1 MRDIKMKEKAD
12 PTLHTLERKVWRIK
26 DAQGLR
32 MPVPRI
38 GREIDRFGRSGKQGL
53 SQLSRMRPE
62 QGKKPEEFNAQEGQE
77 QPQMEGGQVANL
89 TLHTEERLIRNTGQI
104 SSHAAQRLKAVY
116 LKKQAQKT
124 AKAKQVEVIPAPQV
138 EAALTSQITP
148 PTPMERGRQKAI
160 ADAQKTIELRKE
172 WTALAEKENE
182 LSLAP
187 EFALKEQGKMLKMRS
202 TGEGPVGEQ
211 NIKFAFRERNPS
223 ASVLKE
229 RHATAGAAIKSR
241 SASSVSARQSAEAA
255 KQSSAAMLK
264 SGMAKQAKA
273 RVQKQA
279 EERLRETVVKKA
291 KKVVAAARK
300 RAQKSAKQAA
310 QAAAMFARVLIAA
323 VGGGI
328 FAFLLF
334 LVLAL
339 GAVIAS
345 PFGIFAAGENDTP
358 GTITPSA
365 AIAQVNEEYTEKLE
379 EIQSSFEGSYSRI
392 ETDGT
397 LPDWREVPAVFAVKV
412 AGSDGEDATDVATF
426 DEDRVKRLKK
436 VFWDMVEVWG
446 EVVEVE
452 EGELKV
458 KVLILHIESKTVDEM
473 REFYHF
479 TEYQNTA
486 LDALLDELGM
496 FDDMLGDLT
505 ITQEDALKLLENLPA
520 DLDPDR
526 KVVIEKAL
534 TLVGKVNYFWGG
546 KSNAIGWDSRWGT
559 MQKVTAPGSQTTG
572 TYRPY
577 GLDCSGFVDWVFNNA
592 LGYKP
597 GHGGGAA
604 SQHDYCTPVSWAD
617 AQPGDLVFYGDD
629 SHVGIVGGRDEDG
642 NLLIIHCSSGSNN
655 VVISGK
661 KGFDSVGRPEAF
673 R

>member
-1 MRDIKMKEKAD
+1 MRDIKMKEKAE

-26 DAQGLR
+26 DTQGLR
-32 MPVPRI
+32 MPVSRI

-62 QGKKPEEFNAQEGQE
+62 QGKKPEEFNAQEGQG

-89 TLHTEERLIRNTGQI
+89 TMRTEERLIQNTGQI

-116 LKKQAQKT
+116 LEKQAQK
-124 AKAKQVEVIPAPQV
+124 AAQAKQVGVSQ
-138 EAALTSQITP
+138 TSQITP

-160 ADAQKTIELRKE
+160 SDAKKAADLRKE
-172 WTALAEKENE
+172 RTILAEKEN
-182 LSLAP
+182 LSLS
-187 EFALKEQGKMLKMRS
+187 EFGLKEQGKTLKMRS
-202 TGEGPVGEQ
+202 IGEGFADEA
-211 NIKFAFRERNPS
+211 NTKFVFRQREPS
-223 ASVLKE
+223 ASMLKK
-229 RHATAGAAIKSR
+229 RHSTMGVALKSR
-241 SASSVSARQSAEAA
+241 SVSSVSARQSAEAA

-264 SGMAKQAKA
+264 SSMAKQAKA

-291 KKVVAAARK
+291 KKAVAAARK

-310 QAAAMFARVLIAA
+310 QAAAMFARVLIAT

-358 GTITPSA
+358 GAITPSA

-392 ETDGT
+392 ETDGA
-397 LPDWREVPAVFAVKV
+397 LPDWREVLAVFAVKV

-473 REFYHF
+473 RDFYHF

-505 ITQEDALKLLENLPA
+505 ITQEDALKLLENLPEG
-520 DLDPDR
+520 LNPDR
-526 KVVIEKAL
+526 KAVIEKAL

-546 KSNAIGWDSRWGT
+546 KSSAIGWDSRWGT

-604 SQHDYCTPVSWAD
+604 SQHSYCTPVSWTD

-629 SHVGIVGGRDEDG
+629 SHVGIVGGRTEDG
-642 NLLIIHCSSGSNN
+642 KLLIIHCSSGSNN

-673 R
+673 Q

>member
-1 MRDIKMKEKAD
+1 MRDIKMKEKAE

-38 GREIDRFGRSGKQGL
+38 GREIDRFGRSGKQNV

-62 QGKKPEEFNAQEGQE
+62 QGKKPEEFNAQEGQG

-89 TLHTEERLIRNTGQI
+89 TLHTEKRLIQNTGQI

-116 LKKQAQKT
+116 LKKQAQK
-124 AKAKQVEVIPAPQV
+124 A
-138 EAALTSQITP
+138 P

-160 ADAQKTIELRKE
+160 SDAQKAIELRKE
-172 WTALAEKENE
+172 WTILAEKENE
-182 LSLAP
+182 LSIS
-187 EFALKEQGKMLKMRS
+187 EFGLKEQGKTLKIKS
-202 TGEGPVGEQ
+202 VGEGPTDEQ
-211 NIKFAFRERNPS
+211 HTRFAFRERNPS
-223 ASVLKE
+223 ASALKE
-229 RHATAGAAIKSR
+229 RNTTVGVTLKSR

-310 QAAAMFARVLIAA
+310 QAAMFARVLIAA

-397 LPDWREVPAVFAVKV
+397 LPDWREVLAVFAVKV

-426 DEDRVKRLKK
+426 DEDRVERLKK

-473 REFYHF
+473 RDFYHF
-479 TEYQNTA
+479 SEYQNTA

-505 ITQEDALKLLENLPA
+505 ITQEDALKRLENLPEG
-520 DLDPDR
+520 LNPDR
-526 KVVIEKAL
+526 KAVIEKAL

>member
-1 MRDIKMKEKAD
+1 MRDIKMKEKAE

-32 MPVPRI
+32 MPVSRI
-38 GREIDRFGRSGKQGL
+38 GREIDRFGRSGKQNG

-62 QGKKPEEFNAQEGQE
+62 QGKPEEFNAQEGQG
-77 QPQMEGGQVANL
+77 QPQIEGGQVANL
-89 TLHTEERLIRNTGQI
+89 TLHTEEQLIRNTGQI
-104 SSHAAQRLKAVY
+104 SPHAAQRLKAVY
-116 LKKQAQKT
+116 LKKQAEKA
-124 AKAKQVEVIPAPQV
+124 AKAKQVGVFQ
-138 EAALTSQITP
+138 TSQIAP

-160 ADAQKTIELRKE
+160 ADAQKAIVLRKE
-172 WTALAEKENE
+172 WTILAEKENE
-182 LSLAP
+182 LSVS
-187 EFALKEQGKMLKMRS
+187 EFGLKEQGKTLKMRS
-202 TGEGPVGEQ
+202 AGEWPMDEQ
-211 NIKFAFRERNPS
+211 HTRFVFRQREPS
-223 ASVLKE
+223 AGALKE
-229 RHATAGAAIKSR
+229 RHTTVSASLKSR
-241 SASSVSARQSAEAA
+241 SASSVEAA

-264 SGMAKQAKA
+264 SGMVKQAKA
-273 RVQKQA
+273 RAQKQA
-279 EERLRETVVKKA
+279 EEHLRETVVKKA

-334 LVLAL
+334 LVVAL

-392 ETDGT
+392 ETDGA
-397 LPDWREVPAVFAVKV
+397 LPDWREVLAIFAVKV

-526 KVVIEKAL
+526 KAVIEKAL

>member
-1 MRDIKMKEKAD
+1 MRDIKMKEKAE
-12 PTLHTLERKVWRIK
+12 PTLHTLERKVWRVK

-32 MPVPRI
+32 MPVSKI

-116 LKKQAQKT
+116 LKKQAQK
-124 AKAKQVEVIPAPQV
+124 AAQAKQVGVSQ
-138 EAALTSQITP
+138 TSQITP

-160 ADAQKTIELRKE
+160 SDAQKTAALRKE
-172 WTALAEKENE
+172 WASLAEKENE

-187 EFALKEQGKMLKMRS
+187 EFALKEQGKTLKIKS
-202 TGEGPVGEQ
+202 AGEGLADEQ
-211 NIKFAFRERNPS
+211 HTRFAFRQREPS
-223 ASVLKE
+223 ANALKE
-229 RHATAGAAIKSR
+229 RNTIVSASLKSR

-264 SGMAKQAKA
+264 SSMAKQAKA

-323 VGGGI
+323 VGGGV

-397 LPDWREVPAVFAVKV
+397 LPDWREVLAVFAVKV

-426 DEDRVKRLKK
+426 DEDRVERLKK

-458 KVLILHIESKTVDEM
+458 KVLILHIESKTVYEM
-473 REFYHF
+473 RDFYHF

-496 FDDMLGDLT
+496 FDDMIGDLT
-505 ITQEDALKLLENLPA
+505 ITQEDALKLLENLPEG
-520 DLDPDR
+520 LNPDR
-526 KVVIEKAL
+526 KAVIEKAL

-604 SQHDYCTPVSWAD
+604 SQHGYCTPVSWAD

-629 SHVGIVGGRDEDG
+629 SHVGIVGGRTEDG
-642 NLLIIHCSSGSNN
+642 KLLIIHCSSGSNN

-673 R
+673 Q

>member
-1 MRDIKMKEKAD
+1 MRDIKMKEKAE

-62 QGKKPEEFNAQEGQE
+62 QVKKPEEFNDQEGQG

-160 ADAQKTIELRKE
+160 SDAEKAVELRKE
-172 WTALAEKENE
+172 WTILAEKENE
-182 LSLAP
+182 LSIS
-187 EFALKEQGKMLKMRS
+187 EFGLKEQGKTLKIKS
-202 TGEGPVGEQ
+202 AGEGLADEQ
-211 NIKFAFRERNPS
+211 HTRFAFRQRNPS
-223 ASVLKE
+223 ASALKE
-229 RHATAGAAIKSR
+229 RNTTVGVTLKSR

-310 QAAAMFARVLIAA
+310 QAAALLARVMIAA
-323 VGGGI
+323 IGGCAFGI
-328 FAFLLF
+328 LLF

-365 AIAQVNEEYTEKLE
+365 AIAQVNEEYTKKLE

-397 LPDWREVPAVFAVKV
+397 LPDWREVLAVFAVKV

-426 DEDRVKRLKK
+426 DEDRVERLKK

-473 REFYHF
+473 RDFYHF
-479 TEYQNTA
+479 TEYQNSA

-505 ITQEDALKLLENLPA
+505 ITQEDALKLLENLPE
-520 DLDPDR
+520 DLNPDR
-526 KVVIEKAL
+526 KAVIEKAL

>member
-1 MRDIKMKEKAD
+1 MRDLKMKEKAE

-26 DAQGLR
+26 DTQGFR
-32 MPVPRI
+32 TPVSRI
-38 GREIDRFGRSGKQGL
+38 GREIDRFGRSGKQNG

-77 QPQMEGGQVANL
+77 QPQMEGGQVANV

-116 LKKQAQKT
+116 LKKRAQK
-124 AKAKQVEVIPAPQV
+124 AAQAKQVGVSQ
-138 EAALTSQITP
+138 TSQITP

-160 ADAQKTIELRKE
+160 SDAQKTATLRKE
-172 WTALAEKENE
+172 WASLAEKEN
-182 LSLAP
+182 LSLS
-187 EFALKEQGKMLKMRS
+187 EFGLKEQGKALKIKS
-202 TGEGPVGEQ
+202 AGEGLADEQ
-211 NIKFAFRERNPS
+211 HTRFAFRQREPS
-223 ASVLKE
+223 ANALKE
-229 RHATAGAAIKSR
+229 RNTIVSASLKSR

-264 SGMAKQAKA
+264 SSMAKQAKA

-392 ETDGT
+392 ETDGA
-397 LPDWREVPAVFAVKV
+397 LPDWREVLAVFAVKV

-426 DEDRVKRLKK
+426 DEDRVERLKK

-473 REFYHF
+473 RDFYHF
-479 TEYQNTA
+479 TEYQNSA

-505 ITQEDALKLLENLPA
+505 ITQEDALKLLENLPEG
-520 DLDPDR
+520 LNPDR
-526 KVVIEKAL
+526 KAVIEKAL

-546 KSNAIGWDSRWGT
+546 KSSAIGWDSRWGT

-604 SQHDYCTPVSWAD
+604 SQHGYCTPVSWAD

-629 SHVGIVGGRDEDG
+629 SHVGIVGGRTEDG
-642 NLLIIHCSSGSNN
+642 KLLIIHCSSGSNN

-673 R
+673 Q

>member
-1 MRDIKMKEKAD
+1 MRDIKMKEKAE

-62 QGKKPEEFNAQEGQE
+62 QGKKPEEFNAQEGQG

-160 ADAQKTIELRKE
+160 SDAQKAVKLRKE
-172 WTALAEKENE
+172 WTILAEKENE

-187 EFALKEQGKMLKMRS
+187 EFALKEQDKMLKMRS
-202 TGEGPVGEQ
+202 AGEDSAGEQ
-211 NIKFAFRERNPS
+211 SIKFAFRQREPS
-223 ASVLKE
+223 AGALKE
-229 RHATAGAAIKSR
+229 RNTIVSASLKSR

-279 EERLRETVVKKA
+279 EEHLRGTVVKKTQ
-291 KKVVAAARK
+291 KVMAAARK

-397 LPDWREVPAVFAVKV
+397 LPDWREVLAVFAVKV

-452 EGELKV
+452 EGEVTV

-473 REFYHF
+473 RDFYHF

-505 ITQEDALKLLENLPA
+505 ITQEDALKRLENLPE
-520 DLDPDR
+520 DLNPDR
-526 KVVIEKAL
+526 KAVIEKAL